1 MYQPQQVVST
11 INLNIFTS
19 LSLILKVRDHLS
31 EKVWNSNWDSRK
43 FWLKSLE
50 VFWNFWLQIV
60 TTKWV
65 LTKNTVHYFIWSSWS
80 AWVIESLFQR
90 TLFPKHLSN
99 GVFRSH
105 WKVWSLEIAWE
116 SIWIVSFAI
125 LLSIY
130 VSLCVRNSESLVWW
144 SSPQLLLNI
153 VLCAGVNVHEECSL
167 SRVSAKCVPKNCKSR
182 FIKSLC

>member
-31 EKVWNSNWDSRK
+31 ENVWNSNWDSRK

-65 LTKNTVHYFIWSSWS
+65 LTKNTVHYFKWSSWS

-125 LLSIY
+125 LLI
-130 VSLCVRNSESLVWW
+130 
-144 SSPQLLLNI
+144 
-153 VLCAGVNVHEECSL
+153 
-167 SRVSAKCVPKNCKSR
+167 SRS
-182 FIKSLC
+182 KSLCSKFWISRLVIISSVVVEHRFVRWCKCPWRV